1 MKNLIPLMAI
11 LLMSTSLS
19 ATPAL
24 AGGKHSSGKK
34 CEKKCESGGDD
45 CCKDKEA
52 KGDSKAKSEKSE
64 SKESKPAES
73 K

>member
-1 MKNLIPLMAI
+1 MKNLIPLMAL
-11 LLMSTSLS
+11 LLMSTSLT

-24 AGGKHSSGKK
+24 AGGKKGAK
-34 CEKKCESGGDD
+34 CEKKCESGDD

-52 KGDSKAKSEKSE
+52 KGDKKAKSEKSE
-64 SKESKPAES
+64 SKESKPADS